1 MLSSFTVNIAYHA
14 NNPSVGFALEKDI
27 GRYKLFTSDVGLF
40 VTLAFKDKNYTENII
55 YNKLLSDKLDA
66 NLGYVYENAV
76 AQMLK
81 VKGNNLFYYT
91 MESETSNHLY
101 EIDFLISV
109 GDKLCPIEVKSGN
122 YRTHRSLDVFCDKFS
137 RRIKDKYV
145 VHIKDFKRENGIN
158 YIPVYMLP
166 FL

>member
-1 MLSSFTVNIAYHA
+1 MDPDKRSSGDHFRTIRLLRRRTVPQHRIFSILRKY
-14 NNPSVGFALEKDI
+14 
-27 GRYKLFTSDVGLF
+27 R
-40 VTLAFKDKNYTENII
+40 
-55 YNKLLSDKLDA
+55 
-66 NLGYVYENAV
+66 
-76 AQMLK
+76 
-81 VKGNNLFYYT
+81 
-91 MESETSNHLY
+91 HLY

>member
-1 MLSSFTVNIAYHA
+1 M
-14 NNPSVGFALEKDI
+14 
-27 GRYKLFTSDVGLF
+27 
-40 VTLAFKDKNYTENII
+40 
-55 YNKLLSDKLDA
+55 
-66 NLGYVYENAV
+66 YVYENAV

-81 VKGNNLFYYT
+81 VKGHNLFYYT

-145 VHIKDFKRENGIN
+145 VHIKDFKREKGIN
-158 YIPVYMLP
+158 YITVYMLP